1 MSDSPVPTD
10 LREKI
15 ALWQSHA
22 AAGTLTL
29 EMTKEFV
36 TLLRAG
42 RMAAA
47 QASAAAKRT
56 KAIKDIPHANDLL
69 GDL

>member
-1 MSDSPVPTD
+1 MSESPIPPE
-10 LREKI
+10 LASKI
-15 ALWQSHA
+15 EYWKDHA
-22 AAGTLTL
+22 AKGTLTL
-29 EMTKEFV
+29 EMTKDFIKE
-36 TLLRAG
+36 LRAG

-56 KAIKDIPHANDLL
+56 KAIKDIPAAADLL